1 MRSLFLKIFLS
12 YWIAQAL
19 FLILAIIVTFA
30 MRPSREISSLQR
42 QEATFLNET
51 LQAYQ
56 AGGEDGA
63 RKYLRGV
70 HDNLHVRLFIFDDQ
84 GRELLGRKLP
94 EWIERVRRG
103 QIHTADTFLGRFGPG
118 QFLRQTI
125 TADNGRRY
133 MVIVDFPPDEHPFFG
148 LHSVPGLGILIAI
161 ISSGLVCYILARYL
175 TSPIVQLRAAT
186 QKLASGDLTARAGM
200 PASRRHDEMAELMR
214 DFDRMAERL
223 ENLVTAQSRLL
234 TDISHELRSPLA
246 RLNVAL
252 ELARQRSGPEAR
264 SALDRIDR
272 EANRLNEL
280 IQKLLTIARLEAG
293 AESIEKV
300 PVHLEQIIYEITKD
314 AAFEAQTRHCEVEAT
329 VVDDCVVVG
338 SPSLLHSAI
347 ENVVRN
353 AIRYTQEGTSVQ
365 VRLEQGV
372 GLPSAGSQGLG
383 SQKVAL
389 HKMGLED
396 AGLKND
402 GVGKPEAVVRVTD
415 SGPGVPED
423 ALDKLFRPFYRIDDA
438 RGRQTG
444 GVGLGLA
451 ITDRAVRL
459 HGGTIRVSNR
469 PQGGLMVEIRLP
481 LSSSEVSKTPDQRTF
496 TILSREL

>member
-12 YWIAQAL
+12 YWMAQAL
-19 FLILAIIVTFA
+19 FLVLAIIVTLA
-30 MRPSREISSLQR
+30 MRPSREISNLQA
-42 QEATFLNET
+42 QEPKFLNEA

-56 AGGEDGA
+56 SGGEAAA
-63 RKYLRGV
+63 RKYLGNV
-70 HDNLHVRLFIFDDQ
+70 HDNQHVRVFIFDDQ
-84 GRELLGRKLP
+84 GRELLDRKP
-94 EWIERVRRG
+94 HDWVDRARRG
-103 QIHTADTFLGRFGPG
+103 QGHTADSFLGRFGPG
-118 QFLRQTI
+118 QVLRQTL
-125 TADNGRRY
+125 TADDGRNY
-133 MVIVDFPPDEHPFFG
+133 MVIVDLPPEEHPLFG
-148 LHSVPGLGILIAI
+148 RIHGIGILIAI

-186 QKLASGDLTARAGM
+186 QKLASGDLTARAGT

-223 ENLVTAQSRLL
+223 ESLVNAQSRLL

-252 ELARQRSGPEAR
+252 ELARQRSGAEAS

-272 EANRLNEL
+272 ESKRLNEL
-280 IQKLLTIARLEAG
+280 IQKLLTIARLEG
-293 AESIEKV
+293 GEESIEKS
-300 PVHLEQIIYEITKD
+300 PVHLEQLIHEIARD
-314 AAFEAQTRHCEVEAT
+314 ASFEAQSRHCQVEAEII
-329 VVDDCVVVG
+329 DDCVVMG

-353 AIRYTQEGTSVQ
+353 AIRYTHEGTKVEL
-365 VRLEQGV
+365 RLEQDV
-372 GLPSAGSQGLG
+372 KFPVDTGL
-383 SQKVAL
+383 KKIAL
-389 HKMGLED
+389 HD
-396 AGLKND
+396 AHSGND
-402 GVGKPEAVVRVTD
+402 GAGKAEAVVRVID

-459 HGGTIRVSNR
+459 HGGTIRISNR
-469 PQGGLMVEIRLP
+469 PEGGLMVEIRLP
-481 LSSSEVSKTPDQRTF
+481 LSSVKKPDPATV
-496 TILSREL
+496 TILSRQL

>member
-1 MRSLFLKIFLS
+1 MRSLFVRIFLC
-12 YWIAQAL
+12 YWVATAL
-19 FLILAIIVTFA
+19 FLVLAILVTLA
-30 MRPSREISSLQR
+30 IRPSGEIAEVQAQQPRFLS
-42 QEATFLNET
+42 EAI
-51 LQAYQ
+51 QAYQ
-56 AGGEDGA
+56 SGGEEGT
-63 RKYLRGV
+63 RKYIRSIR
-70 HDNLHVRLFIFDDQ
+70 DSQHVRLYLFDEH
-84 GRELLGRKLP
+84 GRELLGRQPP
-94 EWIERVRRG
+94 EWVERVEQG
-103 QIHTADTFLGRFGPG
+103 QSRTADTFWGRLKPM
-118 QFLRQTI
+118 QVLRESTI
-125 TADNGRRY
+125 AADGRRY
-133 MVIVDFPPDEHPFFG
+133 TLVTELPPEPHTLFG
-148 LHSVPGLGILIAI
+148 PHGVPGLGILIAI
-161 ISSGLVCYILARYL
+161 ISSGLVCYVLARYL

-186 QKLASGDLTARAGM
+186 QKLACGDLTARAGV
-200 PASRRHDEMAELMR
+200 AGSRRHDEMAQLMR

-223 ENLVTAQSRLL
+223 ENLVNAQSRLL

-272 EANRLNEL
+272 ETNRLNEM
-280 IQKLLTIARLEAG
+280 IQRLLTIARLEAG
-293 AESIEKV
+293 DESIEKV
-300 PVHLEQIIYEITKD
+300 PVHLENIIREIAKD
-314 AAFEAQTRHCEVEAT
+314 AAFEAQSRGCEVEAT
-329 VVDDCVVVG
+329 IVDDCDVLG

-353 AIRYTQEGTSVQ
+353 AIRYTQEGTSVE

-372 GLPSAGSQGLG
+372 GVPKMDLPNTGLNE
-383 SQKVAL
+383 KATR
-389 HKMGLED
+389 
-396 AGLKND
+396 
-402 GVGKPEAVVRVTD
+402 PEAVVRVTD

-459 HGGTIRVSNR
+459 HQGTIRVSNR

-481 LSSSEVSKTPDQRTF
+481 LSAEQTSSRDE
-496 TILSREL
+496 TITLLSREV

>member
-19 FLILAIIVTFA
+19 FLVLAILVTLA
-30 MRPSREISSLQR
+30 IHPSGEISSVQAQQARFLI
-42 QEATFLNET
+42 EAV
-51 LQAYQ
+51 QAYQ
-56 AGGEDGA
+56 TGGQEAA
-63 RKYLRGV
+63 RNYLRSV
-70 HDNLHVRLFIFDDQ
+70 RDAQHVRPFLFDENTRDLT
-84 GRELLGRKLP
+84 GRIPP
-94 EWIERVRRG
+94 EWILRVARG
-103 QIHTADTFLGRFGPG
+103 ETATADSLRGRLGPARYLRQSMAASDGHSYMLVLEFPPQEHRFFGPHG
-118 QFLRQTI
+118 
-125 TADNGRRY
+125 
-133 MVIVDFPPDEHPFFG
+133 
-148 LHSVPGLGILIAI
+148 VPHLGILIAI

-175 TSPIVQLRAAT
+175 TSPIVLLRAAT
-186 QKLASGDLTARAGM
+186 QKLASGDLTARAGL
-200 PASRRHDEMAELMR
+200 PGTRRHDEMAELMR

-223 ENLVTAQSRLL
+223 ENLVNAQGRLL

-252 ELARQRSGPEAR
+252 ELARQRSGPEAGT
-264 SALDRIDR
+264 ALDRIDR
-272 EANRLNEL
+272 ETNRLNEL

-293 AESIEKV
+293 DELIEKL
-300 PVHLEQIIYEITKD
+300 PVHLEQIVHEIARD
-314 AAFEAQTRHCEVEAT
+314 AAFEAQARRCQVEAT
-329 VVDDCVVVG
+329 VVDDCVVIG

-353 AIRYTQEGTSVQ
+353 AIRYTQEGTAVQ

-372 GLPSAGSQGLG
+372 AIEGDSLQG
-383 SQKVAL
+383 
-389 HKMGLED
+389 
-396 AGLKND
+396 
-402 GVGKPEAVVRVTD
+402 PEAVVRVTD

-444 GVGLGLA
+444 GVGLGLS

-459 HGGTIRVSNR
+459 HGGTIKVSNR

-481 LSSSEVSKTPDQRTF
+481 LSSAEVANAMDQRTTPVF
-496 TILSREL
+496 SRGPV

>member
-12 YWIAQAL
+12 YWMAQAL
-19 FLILAIIVTFA
+19 FLVLAIVVTFA
-30 MRPSREISSLQR
+30 LRPSREISNLQA
-42 QEATFLNET
+42 QEPKFLNET

-56 AGGEDGA
+56 AGGEEGA

-70 HDNLHVRLFIFDDQ
+70 HDSLHVRLFIFDDQ
-84 GRELLGRKLP
+84 GRDLLGRKSTD
-94 EWIERVRRG
+94 WIERLRG
-103 QIHTADTFLGRFGPG
+103 GRLHTADTFLGRFGPG

-133 MVIVDFPPDEHPFFG
+133 MVIVDFPPEEHPFFG
-148 LHSVPGLGILIAI
+148 LHSIPGLGIMIAI

-175 TSPIVQLRAAT
+175 TSPIVQLRGAT
-186 QKLASGDLTARAGM
+186 QKLASGDLTARAGV
-200 PASRRHDEMAELMR
+200 PGSRRHDEMAELMR

-223 ENLVTAQSRLL
+223 ENLVNAQSRLL

-272 EANRLNEL
+272 ETNRLNEL

-300 PVHLEQIIYEITKD
+300 PVHLEQIIHEIARD
-314 AAFEAQTRHCEVEAT
+314 AAFEAQNRHCEVEAT
-329 VVDDCVVVG
+329 VVDDCVVMG

-353 AIRYTQEGTSVQ
+353 AIRYTQEGSSVE

-372 GLPSAGSQGLG
+372 ELSNMGSPGLG
-383 SQKVAL
+383 LQKIGIQNVAP
-389 HKMGLED
+389 
-396 AGLKND
+396 KND

-459 HGGTIRVSNR
+459 HGGTIRISNR

-481 LSSSEVSKTPDQRTF
+481 LSSSEAGSAPEQRTF